1 MGNADITLFA
11 FKLIGQEQTV
21 QVVEMVLGWLQ
32 LIKEQLPHISRMS
45 DLFASELAIHA
56 CYLAGPEVK
65 SLAEIL
71 QDRSDQ
77 NLGPQFKQRLVNLFK
92 RSVAHTV
99 RNGVAWVFKQNP
111 LGHSEAYSVLVAE
124 IFGNRYAGVTEW
136 VTDWVQARN
145 YDARVTDV
153 VSKYEHYRLAIPGE
167 KQTTRVYKD
176 NRFTEH
182 NISPWRPMYMQ
193 I

>member
-1 MGNADITLFA
+1 
-11 FKLIGQEQTV
+11 
-21 QVVEMVLGWLQ
+21 
-32 LIKEQLPHISRMS
+32 
-45 DLFASELAIHA
+45 
-56 CYLAGPEVK
+56 
-65 SLAEIL
+65 
-71 QDRSDQ
+71 
-77 NLGPQFKQRLVNLFK
+77 
-92 RSVAHTV
+92 
-99 RNGVAWVFKQNP
+99 
-111 LGHSEAYSVLVAE
+111 VAE

-153 VSKYEHYRLAIPGE
+153 VSKYEHYRLAIPGA

-182 NISPWRPMYMQ
+182 NISPWRPMCMQ